1 MNKNMAS
8 FKDHLTFENLPDAMV
23 YLLSEVSDIKDLL
36 RIRFKDETPK
46 YRTRNEVC
54 KAYKI
59 SLPTLN
65 TYTKKGIIKGVK
77 VGNRVLYSDEA
88 IQEALKDATSL
99 KYRRVQ

>member
-1 MNKNMAS
+1 MG
-8 FKDHLTFENLPDAMV
+8 FKDRLTFENLPDAMV

-36 RIRFKDETPK
+36 RIRMKEETPK
-46 YRTRNEVC
+46 FRTRNEVC